1 MSNDAIVMVAD
12 AIAPVID
19 EGPSWGSCPERY
31 GMLLFPLDIP
41 FHRKGMASGEE
52 SCGLTCEAILRGAEV
67 DGTLRGRDGLRV
79 PYASRLGSTVA
90 YQREL
95 GQARGC
101 WHDASRHA
109 PGDPLPRPGDM
120 VELAGPA
127 HVLTVV
133 RELPH
138 GGLETVEG
146 GQVDPLNGGRCTA
159 ILRKRRVLSVRGA
172 RLYLDERP
180 VTGWLRAGALPCRP

>member
-12 AIAPVID
+12 GIAPTLG
-19 EGPSWGSCPERY
+19 EGPSWGSCPEQY
-31 GMLLFPLDIP
+31 GMIVLPLDTPADRRQIAE
-41 FHRKGMASGEE
+41 RE
-52 SCGLTCEAILRGAEV
+52 SLCGLTCEDILRGAGV
-67 DGTLRGRDGLRV
+67 DGTLYGKDALRV
-79 PYASRLGSTVA
+79 PYASRIGTTVA
-90 YQREL
+90 YQRQL

-109 PGDPLPRPGDM
+109 TGDPLPRPGDM

-146 GQVDPLNGGRCTA
+146 GQIDPLNGGRCTA
-159 ILRKRRVLSVRGA
+159 ILRKRRVLSVRGS
-172 RLYLDERP
+172 RLYCDERP
-180 VTGWLRAGALPCRP
+180 VTGWLRAGDLPCL

>member
-1 MSNDAIVMVAD
+1 VSNDAIAMA
-12 AIAPVID
+12 AEELA
-19 EGPSWGSCPERY
+19 GLSWGATPERY
-31 GMLLFPLDIP
+31 GLALWPLDTP
-41 FHRKGMASGEE
+41 AHRVEMAASQE
-52 SCGLTCEAILRGAEV
+52 SCGLTCEAVLRTAEV

-109 PGDPLPRPGDM
+109 PGDPLPVAGDM
-120 VELAGPA
+120 VEIAGPA

-146 GQVDPLNGGRCTA
+146 GQIDPLNGGRCTA
-159 ILRKRRVLSVRGA
+159 ILRKRRVLSVRGS
-172 RLYLDERP
+172 RLCLDERL
-180 VTGWLRAGALPCRP
+180 VTGWLRAGDLPCL

>member
-1 MSNDAIVMVAD
+1 VSADAIVLVAD
-12 AIAPVID
+12 GIAPTLG
-19 EGPSWGSCPERY
+19 EGPSWGATPREY
-31 GMLLFPLDIP
+31 GLLLLP
-41 FHRKGMASGEE
+41 FDTTYHRAEMAE
-52 SCGLTCEAILRGAEV
+52 SQSFCGLTCEAILRGAGV
-67 DGTLRGRDGLRV
+67 DGTLRGEDGLRV
-79 PYASRLGSTVA
+79 PYASRLGTTVA

-101 WHDASRHA
+101 WHDASRHG
-109 PGDPLPRPGDM
+109 PDSPLPKPGDM
-120 VELAGPA
+120 VEIAGPA

-146 GQVDPLNGGRCTA
+146 GQIDPKNKGLCTA
-159 ILRKRRVLSVRGA
+159 ILRKRRVLSVRGT

-180 VTGWLRAGALPCRP
+180 VTGWLRAGELPCL